1 MFARYIARQYKS
13 IHVKLQ
19 LFYFLSFI
27 KQMSLYYT
35 VFIHIINL
43 YITGDASVY
52 GKKDRVSGKIFD
64 TKFISDI

>member
-1 MFARYIARQYKS
+1 
-13 IHVKLQ
+13 
-19 LFYFLSFI
+19 
-27 KQMSLYYT
+27 MSLYST

-43 YITGDASVY
+43 YIIGDASVY